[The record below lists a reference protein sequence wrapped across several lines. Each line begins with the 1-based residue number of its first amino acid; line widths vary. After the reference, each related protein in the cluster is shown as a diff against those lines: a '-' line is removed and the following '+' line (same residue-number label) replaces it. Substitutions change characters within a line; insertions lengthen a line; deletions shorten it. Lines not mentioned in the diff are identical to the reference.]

1 MPGRRSRTNPW
12 ITVAILVALLAGAG
26 YGWWRTEGD
35 GAGPSGPGP
44 AVPGGGNPAPGA
56 GPDPADEP
64 AVPDPAPAPGGEGAA
79 AANPLWPFIQP
90 VDLTAGAG
98 LLPRP
103 VAMESEG
110 TAGILAVDGDA
121 LWFAG
126 AAGDPVRVFQLP
138 PGHRWASPVVP
149 SPAGDAVAF
158 LTRAEAGTPY
168 LWVVHS
174 DLTSTPHPVPRG
186 LDRPGSL
193 AWAGPGTVVAGD
205 PPFQLE
211 IEPGRWSRLPGAGL
225 IWAGPPSP
233 TGRWWVYGAAAEE
246 GGAGPDLYLV
256 DHQGGARP
264 LELAGGEQPALPGPW
279 LAEDRFL
286 AALGEPVQPGEPGE
300 RAGPAGA
307 GPGPGGGAGAGSPA
321 GSAAGSGTAPA
332 PGSTG
337 SAGEPAA
344 GPAGGPA
351 AAPVVQQLVVVDAG
365 TGEKSTLFDA
375 PPGERWQVVA
385 ASPGG
390 RWVVLA
396 PVAGQGGWRLLDTVS
411 GRTRDLPSGVAAA
424 GAVWG
429 GGTWL
434 FYLAPDPAAGAGAL
448 RLVAH
453 QLPSEEAEPET
464 GEADVPLPG
473 SWPTLRPQPA
483 AVRRL
488 LAVDP
493 AAGVAW
499 VELVPAGAAAPAAAR
514 WVLLE
519 GRLEPVRGRH

>member
-1 MPGRRSRTNPW
+1 M
-12 ITVAILVALLAGAG
+12 
-26 YGWWRTEGD
+26 
-35 GAGPSGPGP
+35 
-44 AVPGGGNPAPGA
+44 
-56 GPDPADEP
+56 
-64 AVPDPAPAPGGEGAA
+64 
-79 AANPLWPFIQP
+79 
-90 VDLTAGAG
+90 
-98 LLPRP
+98 
-103 VAMESEG
+103 
-110 TAGILAVDGDA
+110 
-121 LWFAG
+121 
-126 AAGDPVRVFQLP
+126 
-138 PGHRWASPVVP
+138 
-149 SPAGDAVAF
+149 
-158 LTRAEAGTPY
+158 
-168 LWVVHS
+168 
-174 DLTSTPHPVPRG
+174 
-186 LDRPGSL
+186 
-193 AWAGPGTVVAGD
+193 
-205 PPFQLE
+205 
-211 IEPGRWSRLPGAGL
+211 
-225 IWAGPPSP
+225 
-233 TGRWWVYGAAAEE
+233 
-246 GGAGPDLYLV
+246 
-256 DHQGGARP
+256 
-264 LELAGGEQPALPGPW
+264 
-279 LAEDRFL
+279 
-286 AALGEPVQPGEPGE
+286 
-300 RAGPAGA
+300 
-307 GPGPGGGAGAGSPA
+307 
-321 GSAAGSGTAPA
+321 
-332 PGSTG
+332 
-337 SAGEPAA
+337 
-344 GPAGGPA
+344 
-351 AAPVVQQLVVVDAG
+351 VQQLVVVDAG